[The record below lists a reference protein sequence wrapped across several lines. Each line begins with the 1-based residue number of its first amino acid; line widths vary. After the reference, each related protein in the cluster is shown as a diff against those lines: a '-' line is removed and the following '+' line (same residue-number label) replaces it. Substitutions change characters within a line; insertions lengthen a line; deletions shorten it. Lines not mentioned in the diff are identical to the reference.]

1 MLVKLPNLGEGADS
15 GSVASVLA
23 KVGDRIE
30 KNQTIIEIESEKALV
45 PVPSPVAG
53 KVIAVKVKEG
63 DKISVGQ
70 PILEVES
77 EGAAAEEAEAP
88 AATSAPANRPAPA
101 AAQIAAAAPTD
112 QPFDKNTPIPPASP
126 TVRRTARLI
135 GLDLRR
141 VPASGRGG
149 RVEMSDIQAFI
160 QRLTAGAAPRQ
171 AEAPAPSVDF
181 SQWGSVRTEPLTELR
196 KIISQRMVA
205 SKRTAPH
212 VTQFDNVDIT
222 DLNALRKEHAAAWKD
237 KGASLTLTVFAIKAV
252 VDTLKK
258 HPIFNAS
265 LDEQAGKIVFKDYFN
280 IGIAVDT
287 DAGLMVPTLRDADK
301 LSLFEIAAGLAD
313 LAVKARDRKLTKAD
327 MQGGTFTI
335 SNQGG
340 IGGAHFTPVIN
351 LPESAILGIGRGS
364 IQPAVVDGAIEPRLI
379 MPIAISYDHRTID
392 GGAAARF
399 TVDLAAAFDQF
410 TADDLKL

>member
-15 GSVASVLA
+15 GSVASVLVQ
-23 KVGDRIE
+23 VGDQIE

-53 KVIAVKVKEG
+53 KVIAVKTSEG
-63 DKISVGQ
+63 TTISVGQ

-77 EGAAAEEAEAP
+77 DGAEAEAP
-88 AATSAPANRPAPA
+88 DTSADASPAPSLRPAAAPVQIAATSVDH
-101 AAQIAAAAPTD
+101 T
-112 QPFDKNTPIPPASP
+112 FDKNAPIPPASP
-126 TVRRTARLI
+126 TVRRIARQI

-141 VPASGRGG
+141 VAATGRGG
-149 RVEMSDIQAFI
+149 RVEMADLQAFI
-160 QRLTAGAAPRQ
+160 QRLSASPASQ
-171 AEAPAPSVDF
+171 ADAPAPSVDF
-181 SQWGSVRTEPLTELR
+181 SQWGPVRSEPLTELR

-222 DLNALRKEHAAAWKD
+222 DLNALRKEHSAAWKK
-237 KGASLTLTVFAIKAV
+237 KGAPLTLTVFAIKAV
-252 VDTLKK
+252 VETLKK
-258 HPIFNAS
+258 HPNFNAS
-265 LDEQAGKIVFKDYFN
+265 LDEQAGQIVFKDYYH

-287 DAGLMVPTLRDADK
+287 EAGLMVPTLRDADK
-301 LSLFEIAAGLAD
+301 LSLFEIASSLTE
-313 LAVKARDRKLTKAD
+313 LAVKARERKLTKAD

-364 IQPAVVDGAIEPRLI
+364 VQPAVVDGAIEPRLM

-399 TVDLAAAFDQF
+399 TVDLAAAFGQF

>member
-15 GSVASVLA
+15 GSVASVLVQ
-23 KVGDRIE
+23 VGDQIE

-53 KVIAVKVKEG
+53 KVIAVKTSEG
-63 DKISVGQ
+63 ATISVGQ

-77 EGAAAEEAEAP
+77 DGAEAEAP
-88 AATSAPANRPAPA
+88 ATSADASPAPSLRPA
-101 AAQIAAAAPTD
+101 AAPVQISAS
-112 QPFDKNTPIPPASP
+112 PAS
-126 TVRRTARLI
+126 
-135 GLDLRR
+135 
-141 VPASGRGG
+141 
-149 RVEMSDIQAFI
+149 QAD
-160 QRLTAGAAPRQ
+160 T
-171 AEAPAPSVDF
+171 PAPIVDF
-181 SQWGSVRTEPLTELR
+181 SQWGPVRSEPLTELR

-222 DLNALRKEHAAAWKD
+222 DLNALRKEHSAAWKE
-237 KGASLTLTVFAIKAV
+237 KGAPLTLTVFAIKAV
-252 VDTLKK
+252 VETLKK
-258 HPIFNAS
+258 HPNFNAS
-265 LDEQAGKIVFKDYFN
+265 LDEQAGQIVFKDYYH

-287 DAGLMVPTLRDADK
+287 EAGLMVPTLRDADK
-301 LSLFEIAAGLAD
+301 LSLFEIASSLTE
-313 LAVKARDRKLTKAD
+313 LAVKARERKLTKAD

-364 IQPAVVDGAIEPRLI
+364 VQPAVVDGAIEPRLM

-399 TVDLAAAFDQF
+399 TVDLAAAFGQF

>member
-15 GSVASVLA
+15 GSVASVLVQ
-23 KVGDRIE
+23 VGDQIE

-53 KVIAVKVKEG
+53 KVIAVKTSEG
-63 DKISVGQ
+63 ATISVGQ

-77 EGAAAEEAEAP
+77 DGAEAEAP
-88 AATSAPANRPAPA
+88 ATSADASPAPSLRPA
-101 AAQIAAAAPTD
+101 AAPVQIAAAPVDHT
-112 QPFDKNTPIPPASP
+112 FDKNAPIPPASP
-126 TVRRTARLI
+126 TVRRIARQI

-141 VPASGRGG
+141 VAATGRGG
-149 RVEMSDIQAFI
+149 RVEMTDLQAFI
-160 QRLTAGAAPRQ
+160 QRLSASPASQ
-171 AEAPAPSVDF
+171 ADTPAPIVDF
-181 SQWGSVRTEPLTELR
+181 SQWGPVRSEPLTELR
-196 KIISQRMVA
+196 KIISQRMVS

-222 DLNALRKEHAAAWKD
+222 DLNALRKEHSAAWKE
-237 KGASLTLTVFAIKAV
+237 KGAPLTLTVFAIKAV
-252 VDTLKK
+252 VETLKK
-258 HPIFNAS
+258 HPNFNAS
-265 LDEQAGKIVFKDYFN
+265 LDEQAGQIVFKDYYH

-287 DAGLMVPTLRDADK
+287 EAGLMVPTLRDADK
-301 LSLFEIAAGLAD
+301 LSLFEIASSLTE
-313 LAVKARDRKLTKAD
+313 LAVKARERKLTKAD

-364 IQPAVVDGAIEPRLI
+364 VQPAVVDGAIEPRLM

-399 TVDLAAAFDQF
+399 TVDLAAAFGQF